1 MEIVRIEQIEYQQTW
16 QLRHEV
22 MYPDLP
28 FDQIKLAN
36 DADGTH
42 FGLIADGQLTSVVSL
57 FNIADSYQF
66 RKFATSTRLQGAGY
80 GSALLKYLI
89 TYIQE
94 RAAAQLWCNA
104 RVSASGFYERFGFVK
119 SGPVYIEN
127 NIEFVR
133 MELNSQNPA
142 KIFYFEK
149 IKIN

>member
-1 MEIVRIEQIEYQQTW
+1 MEIVKIEQIPYHHTW

-36 DADGTH
+36 DMEGTH
-42 FGLIADGQLTSVVSL
+42 FGLTVDGRLTAVVSL
-57 FNIADSYQF
+57 FNTAGSYQF
-66 RKFATSTRLQGAGY
+66 RKFATSTSLQRAGY

-89 TYIQE
+89 TYTQD

-127 NIEFVR
+127 NIDFVR
-133 MELNSQNPA
+133 MELNR
-142 KIFYFEK
+142 
-149 IKIN
+149 